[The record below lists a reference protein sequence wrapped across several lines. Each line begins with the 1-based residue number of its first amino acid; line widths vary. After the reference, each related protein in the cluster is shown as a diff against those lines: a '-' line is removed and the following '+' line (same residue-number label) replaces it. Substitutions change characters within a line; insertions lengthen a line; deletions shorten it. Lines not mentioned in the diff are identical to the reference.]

1 MSEQIVFAHKELFW
15 LLSIIPLLIAWYVFK
30 QVRKQTQVT
39 YSTAS
44 FLPKTQS
51 VKPVLRHV
59 MFAFQM
65 IAIGLLITAMARP
78 QSSTSSQKVSTKGID
93 IVLAMDISGS
103 MRAKDFDP
111 NRLEAARGLALDFVE
126 GRKTDRIGLV
136 VFAGQAFTQ
145 CPLTTDHSVLKN
157 LFQDIEFGMIED
169 GTAMGSGLATAVNR
183 LNESKAKSKVVILL
197 TDGVNNSGNIPPLTA
212 AEIAETYGIKV
223 YTIGVGTNGK
233 APMPVQTITGQ
244 TVFQKTDVYIDEET
258 LTQVAEQT
266 GGKYFRATD
275 NESLKKIYTKIDE
288 LEKTEIEVKEYRKRK
303 EEFYPYAA
311 ASGILL
317 ILSFLVQHTTLK
329 SIV

>member
-1 MSEQIVFAHKELFW
+1 MNEQIVFAHKELFW
-15 LLSIIPLLIAWYVFK
+15 LLAIIPLLIAWYVFK

-44 FLPKTQS
+44 FLPKTTS
-51 VKPVLRHV
+51 LKPVLRHV

-65 IAIGLLITAMARP
+65 IAIGLLITAIARP
-78 QSSTSSQKVSTKGID
+78 QSSTSSQEVSTKGID

-103 MRAKDFDP
+103 MRAKDFEP
-111 NRLEAARGLALDFVE
+111 NRLEAARGLALDFVD

-136 VFAGQAFTQ
+136 VFAGEAFTQ

-212 AEIAETYGIKV
+212 AEIAESYGVKV

-233 APMPVQTITGQ
+233 ASMPVQTITGQ
-244 TVFQKTDVYIDEET
+244 TVFRKTDVYIDEET

-266 GGKYFRATD
+266 GGQYFRATD
-275 NESLKKIYTKIDE
+275 NESLKKIYSKIDE
-288 LEKTEIEVKEYRKRK
+288 LEKTEVEVKEYRKRK
-303 EEFYPYAA
+303 EEFYPLAA

-317 ILSFLVQHTTLK
+317 LLSFFVQHTTLK